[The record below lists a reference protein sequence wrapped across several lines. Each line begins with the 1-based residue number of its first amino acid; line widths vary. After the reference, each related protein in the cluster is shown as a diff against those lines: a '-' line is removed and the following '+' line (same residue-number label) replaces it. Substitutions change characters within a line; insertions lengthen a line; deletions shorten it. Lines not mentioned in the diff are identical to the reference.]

1 MDIQQRPFWVRLML
15 GEATNR
21 QKAFFQICCF
31 CLITSLG
38 WILGSL
44 VASNP
49 SLPANITFILGA
61 TIGTLGTIFIIW
73 VGIAIRWVDRQGKWT
88 ESTHQP

>member
-15 GEATNR
+15 GEAIHR
-21 QKAFFQICCF
+21 QKAFFQICYF

-49 SLPANITFILGA
+49 SILANITFILGA
-61 TIGTLGTIFIIW
+61 AIGTLCPIFIIW
-73 VGIAIRWVDRQGKWT
+73 IGIAIRWVDRHGKWT